1 MFEKHLT
8 PNEGMISYHKLLKL
22 VTHQINEYKKVQKQ
36 IEEDT
41 LYYVFNE
48 PETLKDYKML
58 EEKIEEWEWLLNILE
73 DEFEIKLIEV

>member
-8 PNEGMISYHKLLKL
+8 PNNGMLSYPKLLKL
-22 VTHQINEYKKVQKQ
+22 VTHQINEYEKVQKH

-48 PETLKDYKML
+48 PETLKDYRML
-58 EEKIEEWEWLLNILE
+58 EEKLEEWRWLLNILE
-73 DEFEIKLIEV
+73 DELEITLLEA